1 MDTNIQE
8 NNSSSPYYEGIDFLK
23 GILIILVII
32 GHMKTESLIDGYLH
46 FTIYSFHLTLLIGIS
61 GFLLNQRF
69 IENSTIS
76 NLFKKYFL
84 RLLLPWLIAWPIFYI
99 LWNQPISLERIIL
112 LFFFPIYHLW
122 FVPALF
128 LYIILVWVFK
138 KCKLQNHSILIIS
151 IVISL
156 AWYFIFLSGSIE
168 LSSSFKFLY
177 KYVNRLRPFYFC
189 FFVYGLYLRNTDI
202 DFKYFNYI
210 GILVISIFIVRVLFF
225 YSNKIITL
233 DFYFFN
239 FALISF
245 SVLLIRK
252 IKFEKFKV
260 IKWIGKQ
267 SLPIYLWH
275 FAFLLQNQISELF
288 GVPLNVALLINY
300 LLMIGVLGLI
310 FFLSKVE
317 FINKYVFGNVSQEK
331 KIIEPELKLL

>member
-1 MDTNIQE
+1 MDNNIQE
-8 NNSSSPYYEGIDFLK
+8 NNSSSVHYEGIDFLK

-32 GHMKTESLIDGYLH
+32 GHMKTESFIDGFLH
-46 FTIYSFHLTLLIGIS
+46 FTIYSFHLTLLIGMS

-99 LWNQPISLERIIL
+99 LWDQPVSLEKIIL

-128 LYIILVWVFK
+128 LCIILVWIFK
-138 KCKLQNHSILIIS
+138 KFKLQNHLILIVS

-156 AWYFIFLSGSIE
+156 AWYFIFLTGYIE
-168 LSSSFKFLY
+168 LDSSFKFLY

-189 FFVYGLYLRNTDI
+189 FFVFGLYLRNTEI
-202 DFKYFNYI
+202 DLKYFNYI
-210 GILVISIFIVRVLFF
+210 GILVISIFIIRVLFF
-225 YSNKIITL
+225 YTNKIITL

-239 FALISF
+239 FALILF
-245 SVLLIRK
+245 SVLLVRK

-260 IKWIGKQ
+260 IKWIGKN

-275 FAFLLQNQISELF
+275 YAFLLDDQISEL
-288 GVPLNVALLINY
+288 GVPPNIALLLNY
-300 LLMIGVLGLI
+300 LLMIGVIVSI

-317 FINKYVFGNVSQEK
+317 FINKYVFGNISEERK
-331 KIIEPELKLL
+331 TLEAELKL